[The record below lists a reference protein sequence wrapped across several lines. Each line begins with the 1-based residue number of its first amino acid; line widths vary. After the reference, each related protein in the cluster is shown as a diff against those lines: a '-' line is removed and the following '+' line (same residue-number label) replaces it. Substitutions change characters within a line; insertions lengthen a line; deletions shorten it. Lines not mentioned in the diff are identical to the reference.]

1 MIVFKD
7 VCTALTSLE
16 IRNNDKNSERASSEA
31 LVSRDWAIEKK
42 NKCGGKNSRSKSKS
56 RNIVRDECAFCH
68 EKVHW
73 RKDYPKAQKRDGKKP
88 AAANMARKDENS
100 DYSLS
105 ITPAAYVASSSE
117 WILDTR
123 ATYHLCPIKE
133 WFTDFRNLE
142 SGAVV
147 MGNDQPCRTMGI

>member
-1 MIVFKD
+1 
-7 VCTALTSLE
+7 
-16 IRNNDKNSERASSEA
+16 
-31 LVSRDWAIEKK
+31 
-42 NKCGGKNSRSKSKS
+42 
-56 RNIVRDECAFCH
+56 
-68 EKVHW
+68 
-73 RKDYPKAQKRDGKKP
+73 
-88 AAANMARKDENS
+88 MARKDEGS

-105 ITPAAYVASSSE
+105 ITLAAYVASSSE
-117 WILDTR
+117 LILDTG